1 MQNNIIEGKDASR
14 RVLQS
19 SNSFVFWGLLFAFM
33 LVVFLFCFPFQKD
46 ETNEDFV
53 QVRRRD
59 LERLTTE
66 VMQLRDFLPKV
77 LDGDIVWTFQ
87 KLDAIESSEW
97 CRVVS

>member
-1 MQNNIIEGKDASR
+1 MQSSIVERKDASR

-19 SNSFVFWGLLFAFM
+19 SDSVVFLGIFAFM
-33 LVVFLFCFPFQKD
+33 LLVVLFCFPFQKD

-97 CRVVS
+97 CYVAS

>member
-1 MQNNIIEGKDASR
+1 VQSSIVERKDASR

-19 SNSFVFWGLLFAFM
+19 SDSVVFLGIFAFM
-33 LVVFLFCFPFQKD
+33 LLVVLFCFPFQKD

-87 KLDAIESSEW
+87 KLDAIESSE
-97 CRVVS
+97 

>member
-1 MQNNIIEGKDASR
+1 MQSSIVERKDASR

-19 SNSFVFWGLLFAFM
+19 SDSVVFLGIFAFM
-33 LVVFLFCFPFQKD
+33 LLVVLFCFSFQKD

-87 KLDAIESSEW
+87 KLDAIESSE
-97 CRVVS
+97 

>member
-1 MQNNIIEGKDASR
+1 VQSSIVERKDASR

-19 SNSFVFWGLLFAFM
+19 SDSVVFLGILAFM
-33 LVVFLFCFPFQKD
+33 LLVVLFCFPFQKD

-87 KLDAIESSEW
+87 KLDAIESSE
-97 CRVVS
+97 

>member
-1 MQNNIIEGKDASR
+1 MQSSIVEREDASR

-19 SNSFVFWGLLFAFM
+19 SDSVVFLGIFAFM
-33 LVVFLFCFPFQKD
+33 LLVVLFCFSFQKD

-87 KLDAIESSEW
+87 KLDAIESSE
-97 CRVVS
+97 

>member
-1 MQNNIIEGKDASR
+1 MLRERTQAEEYFKA
-14 RVLQS
+14 VTV
-19 SNSFVFWGLLFAFM
+19 SFFLGIFAFM
-33 LVVFLFCFPFQKD
+33 LLVVLFCFSFQKD

-97 CRVVS
+97 CYVAS

>member
-1 MQNNIIEGKDASR
+1 MQSSIVERKDASR

-19 SNSFVFWGLLFAFM
+19 SDSVVFLGIFAFM
-33 LVVFLFCFPFQKD
+33 LLVVLFCFSFQKD

-97 CRVVS
+97 CYVAS

>member
-1 MQNNIIEGKDASR
+1 MQSSIVEREDASR

-19 SNSFVFWGLLFAFM
+19 SDSVVFLGIFAFM
-33 LVVFLFCFPFQKD
+33 LLVVLFCFPFQKD

-97 CRVVS
+97 CYVAS

>member
-1 MQNNIIEGKDASR
+1 MQSSIVERKDASR

-19 SNSFVFWGLLFAFM
+19 SDSVVFLGILAFM
-33 LVVFLFCFPFQKD
+33 LLVVLFCFPFQKD

-97 CRVVS
+97 CYVAS

>member
-1 MQNNIIEGKDASR
+1 MQSSIVEREDASR

-19 SNSFVFWGLLFAFM
+19 SDSVVFLGILAFM
-33 LVVFLFCFPFQKD
+33 LLVVLFCFPFQKD

-97 CRVVS
+97 CYVAS

>member
-1 MQNNIIEGKDASR
+1 MQSSIVERKDASR

-19 SNSFVFWGLLFAFM
+19 SDSVVFLGIFAFM
-33 LVVFLFCFPFQKD
+33 LLVVLFCFPFQKD

-87 KLDAIESSEW
+87 KLDAIESSE
-97 CRVVS
+97 

>member
-1 MQNNIIEGKDASR
+1 MQSSIVERKDASR

-19 SNSFVFWGLLFAFM
+19 SDSVVFLGILAFM
-33 LVVFLFCFPFQKD
+33 LLVVLFCFPFQKD

-87 KLDAIESSEW
+87 KLDAIESSE
-97 CRVVS
+97 